1 MTTKERRDLYEEV
14 SAAIIEQLDQGH
26 IPWAKPWR
34 TGVDPHRNPVT
45 GTVYRGINPMLLEMG
60 AMRGGFADR
69 RWVTFKQAKGAGGT
83 VRAGARG
90 TMIVFYRPIV
100 IKDEETG
107 EKRSIFMLR
116 HYTVF
121 NVEQIDGLKLE
132 ELVEYVP
139 EPQPAA
145 DAIVDG
151 YLGANGGPTFR
162 HGGDSAHYNPARDL
176 VQVPPREA
184 FASDDTYFST
194 VFHEAAHSTGHG
206 SRLARREIT
215 ELGAFG
221 DEAYGRE
228 ELTAEM
234 TAAMLCGV
242 AGLETLEHSAGYIQ
256 HWRDAIAA
264 DNRLVVFAA
273 QRAQKAADWVLG
285 IKPKHGNGE
294 GA

>member
-14 SAAIIEQLDQGH
+14 SAAIIEQLDAGH
-26 IPWAKPWR
+26 IPWERPWR
-34 TGVDPHRNPVT
+34 AGVDPHRNPIT
-45 GTVYRGINPMLLEMG
+45 GTVYRGINPMLLEIG
-60 AMRGGFADR
+60 ALRGGFSDR
-69 RWVTFKQAKGAGGT
+69 RWVTFKQCKGAGGT
-83 VRAGARG
+83 VRTGERG

-100 IKDEETG
+100 IKDKETG

-121 NVEQIDGLKLE
+121 NVEQVDGLKLE

-151 YLGANGGPTFR
+151 YFGAAGAPVFR
-162 HGGDSAHYNPARDL
+162 HGGDSAHYAPSQDL
-176 VQVPPREA
+176 VQIPPREA
-184 FASDDTYFST
+184 FASDANYFST
-194 VFHEAAHSTGHG
+194 VFHEAAHSTGHR
-206 SRLARREIT
+206 SRLARKEIV
-215 ELGAFG
+215 ELNGFG
-221 DEAYGRE
+221 SDDYGRE

-242 AGLETLEHSAGYIQ
+242 ADLQTGTQSAGYIQ

-264 DNRLVVFAA
+264 DNKLVVFAA

-285 IKPKHGNGE
+285 VKPAKYE
-294 GA
+294 D